1 MKNTEIFG
9 NNRIDICE
17 QAISFDG
24 LLFLK
29 LQKGKRVDKDEKNF
43 EGTKIEF
50 VQGCLHLFSVRL
62 QC

>member
-24 LLFLK
+24 LLFSYK
-29 LQKGKRVDKDEKNF
+29 KWKRVDKDEKTSKEQKSNLCRDAC
-43 EGTKIEF
+43 IYSQY
-50 VQGCLHLFSVRL
+50 VSSVK
-62 QC
+62 